1 MDFPKGLLNA
11 LLLQLLLLQISTSL
25 DTISFSQT
33 IKDGEFL
40 VSKHET
46 FVLGFFSPGTS
57 SNRYVGIWYKFSP
70 DLVVWVANRDKPVN
84 DTTGVLTV
92 SADGNLVL
100 LRNNSL
106 GLLLWSTSVSVSS
119 SSNNTIVAQ
128 LLDSG
133 NFVLVQQGNQNV
145 LWQSSDH
152 PTHILL
158 ASMKLGFDRK
168 KGINRFITSWNSNND
183 PGTGNCSLRMEPNG
197 SPQLILYKN
206 EAKWWRSGQWNGI
219 QWGGIPGM
227 TRNNVFNISF
237 INNQNEV
244 SVRWKVLD
252 PSIYSVIVVDGSGQ
266 IQQLVW
272 QGKQHGWVAVWS
284 APMDACD
291 SYGKCGPFG
300 NCNPYTVSGFN
311 CTCFPGYEPNSPQD
325 WDIRDGSG
333 GCKRQEGSISMC
345 RNGEG
350 FVKMDNVKVPD
361 TSAIKLETSWS
372 LEACEKECLSNCSCL
387 AYGVADVRN
396 GGSGCMTWYGDLM
409 DTKQFTEGGE
419 ALYVRADAIV
429 SAQYTNKSGGESSAN
444 NKKLA
449 IILALSISVTSFLII
464 AVLCWFKR
472 RRNKGRRGQPKLLHD
487 IASGSRS
494 REDLSNEKNVD
505 EQRGKADLPV
515 FDLSTIVEATKEFS
529 SANML
534 GHGGF
539 GIVYKGNLPDGQEIA
554 VKRLSTNSGQGVEE
568 FKNEVRLIAKLQHR
582 NLVRLFGCCIDKEER
597 MLIYEYMPNRSLDL
611 FIFDKNK
618 RSLLDWRKR
627 FQIIIGIARGVLYL
641 HQDSRLKII
650 HRDLKASNVLL
661 DSSLNPK
668 ISDFGMAR
676 MFGDDQIE
684 ANTNRVVGTYGYMS
698 PEYAMDGLYSTKSDV
713 FSFGVLALEIICGKK
728 NNFQFEDSSLNLVGQ
743 IWDLWIEG
751 KGLDIVD
758 SSLGQS
764 YPTHEAMR
772 CIQIGLL
779 CVQENAIDRPTML
792 EVVFMLGNETTLQRP
807 KKAAFSF
814 KNNAPDSST
823 SRGASSVNDVTVT
836 VIEAR

>member
-1 MDFPKGLLNA
+1 MAICCSRKMKPLCLDSSAPA
-11 LLLQLLLLQISTSL
+11 LL
-25 DTISFSQT
+25 
-33 IKDGEFL
+33 
-40 VSKHET
+40 
-46 FVLGFFSPGTS
+46 
-57 SNRYVGIWYKFSP
+57 
-70 DLVVWVANRDKPVN
+70 A
-84 DTTGVLTV
+84 TGVLTI
-92 SADGNLVL
+92 SSEGNLVL
-100 LRNNSL
+100 ARNNSL
-106 GLLLWSTSVSVSS
+106 SLPLWSTSVSVSS
-119 SSNNTIVAQ
+119 SSNNTVAAQ

-133 NFVLVQQGNQNV
+133 NFVLVQENQNI

-152 PTHILL
+152 PTNILL
-158 ASMKLGFDRK
+158 TSMKLGVDRK
-168 KGINRFITSWNSNND
+168 KGINRYITSWNSNND

-227 TRNNVFNISF
+227 TKNNVFNISF
-237 INNQNEV
+237 VNNPDEI

-252 PSIYSVIVVDGSGQ
+252 PSIHSVIMVDGSGQ

-272 QGKQHGWVAVWS
+272 QGPQHGWVAVWS

-291 SYGKCGPFG
+291 SYAKCGPFG

-311 CTCFPGYEPNSPQD
+311 CTCSPGYEPNSPED

-345 RNGEG
+345 GNDEG
-350 FVKMDNVKVPD
+350 FVRMDHVKVPD
-361 TSAIKLETSWS
+361 TSAIKLEMSLS
-372 LEACEKECLSNCSCL
+372 LEACEEECLRNCSCL
-387 AYGVADVRN
+387 AYAVADVRN
-396 GGSGCMTWYGDLM
+396 GGTGCMTWYGDLM

-429 SAQYTNKSGGESSAN
+429 SAQNTQKSGGESSAN

-449 IILALSISVTSFLII
+449 TILGVSISVTSFLIV
-464 AVLCWFKR
+464 AVLCWVR
-472 RRNKGRRGQPKLLHD
+472 RRNKGRRGQPKLLQD
-487 IASGSRS
+487 IFSGSRS
-494 REDLSNEKNVD
+494 REDLPNEKDVD
-505 EQRGKADLPV
+505 DQGKADLPV
-515 FDLSTIVEATKEFS
+515 FDLSTIVEATGEFC

-554 VKRLSTNSGQGVEE
+554 VKRLSRNSGQGVEE
-568 FKNEVRLIAKLQHR
+568 FKNEVKLIAKLQHR

-597 MLIYEYMPNRSLDL
+597 MLIYEYMPNRSLDWI
-611 FIFDKNK
+611 IFDKNG

-661 DSSLNPK
+661 DSSMNPK

-751 KGLDIVD
+751 KALNMVD
-758 SSLGQS
+758 LSLGQS
-764 YPTHEAMR
+764 YPTDEAMR

-779 CVQENAIDRPTML
+779 CVQENAKDRPTMS
-792 EVVFMLGNETTLQRP
+792 EVVFMLGNETTVQSP

-814 KNNAPDSST
+814 KSSAPDSST